1 MQSSVLRKTEKL
13 IVPTTRTSYDASF
26 EWSPLRIPSTVSKI
40 TIITLYSM
48 IKSTAVKYFSVKR
61 HNQSG
66 KNKGRLESIP
76 WWTQKLEPI
85 CTS

>member
-13 IVPTTRTSYDASF
+13 IVATTRTSYDASF
-26 EWSPLRIPSTVSKI
+26 EWSPLRIPSTVSKV

-48 IKSTAVKYFSVKR
+48 INRIAGEYCSVKW

-66 KNKGRLESIP
+66 K
-76 WWTQKLEPI
+76 KLKDI
-85 CTS
+85 